1 MEKSMELERRLYSL
15 IEEDRICK
23 EEPMKNHT
31 SFRVGGPAQY
41 FVYVNNTEEL
51 QKAIQICKEE
61 NVPYFMIGNG
71 TNLLVSDEGY
81 RGVVFH
87 LAGDF
92 EKFKVKESND
102 TGMAEVEA
110 GAGMSLVMLSLEM
123 AKRGYHGLE
132 FASGIPGTLGGAVV
146 MNAGAY
152 GGEIK
157 DFLTKAEVLEEDGT
171 IKIYT
176 KKELQLTYRYS
187 ILQRINGIVTR
198 AWFEFGV
205 GSKLQMLAQ
214 MDSFAKQRRE
224 KQPLEFPSAGSTFKR
239 PEGYYAGK
247 LIMEAGLAGAC
258 MGDAKVSEKHC
269 GFIVNTGN
277 ATAQEIY
284 DLIKH
289 VIRTVE
295 EHAGVT
301 LEPEVKFLGVFTE
314 S

>member
-1 MEKSMELERRLYSL
+1 MELERRLYSL
-15 IEEDRICK
+15 IEEDRIRK

-31 SFRVGGPAQY
+31 SFRVGGPAQF

-51 QKAIQICKEE
+51 QKAVQICKEE
-61 NVPYFMIGNG
+61 AVPYFIVGNG

-81 RGVVFH
+81 RGVVFR
-87 LAGDF
+87 LSGDF
-92 EKFKVKESND
+92 CEYKVHELTD
-102 TGMAEVEA
+102 VGMAEVEV

-157 DFLTKAEVLEEDGT
+157 DFLVKAEVLEEDGSL
-171 IKIYT
+171 KMYS

-187 ILQRINGIVTR
+187 ILQRTKGIVTR
-198 AWFEFGV
+198 IWFEFGV

-258 MGDAKVSEKHC
+258 VGDAKVSEKHC
-269 GFIVNTGN
+269 GFIINTGN
-277 ATAQEIY
+277 ATAQDIY
-284 DLIKH
+284 KLIQH
-289 VIRTVE
+289 VTRRVE
-295 EHAGVT
+295 ENAGVT
-301 LEPEVKFLGVFTE
+301 LEPEVKFLGFFE
-314 S
+314 

>member
-1 MEKSMELERRLYSL
+1 MELERRLYSL
-15 IEEDRICK
+15 IEEDRIRK

-31 SFRVGGPAQY
+31 SFRVGGPAQF

-51 QKAIQICKEE
+51 QKAVRICQEE
-61 NVPYFMIGNG
+61 KTPYFIVGNG

-81 RGVVFH
+81 RGVIFH
-87 LAGDF
+87 LSGDF
-92 EKFKVKESND
+92 CEYKVRESAD
-102 TGMAEVEA
+102 FGMAEVEV
-110 GAGMSLVMLSLEM
+110 GAGMSLVLLSLEM
-123 AKRGYHGLE
+123 AKMGYHGLE

-171 IKIYT
+171 LKIYS

-187 ILQRINGIVTR
+187 ILQRIKGIVTR
-198 AWFEFGV
+198 VWFEFGV

-214 MDSFAKQRRE
+214 MDSFAKQRRD
-224 KQPLEFPSAGSTFKR
+224 KQPLDFPSAGSTFKR

-258 MGDAKVSEKHC
+258 VGDAKVSEKHC
-269 GFIVNTGN
+269 GFIINTGN
-277 ATAQEIY
+277 ATAQDIY
-284 DLIKH
+284 KLIQH
-289 VIRTVE
+289 VTRRVE
-295 EHAGVT
+295 ENAGVT
-301 LEPEVKFLGVFTE
+301 LEPEVKFLGSFE
-314 S
+314 KE